1 MLFSFLDHPAF
12 HATRQVGKIIFISE
26 RLMAKS
32 NMFKNGTY
40 NGQFE
45 SSWKSYEMHLWK
57 KIPTFTESFQ
67 REITFRRLYDFQKRH
82 NQYKYSSQT
91 QHESCTFEI
100 CENIKLLTSAVNRK
114 LKNVDSKLPARVKEI
129 VGEYSCDVANKKC
142 MKSVY
147 PQCPWHTITSS
158 DFEDSSS
165 SPSNSDDSSRAD
177 SDEKMKMKCYQW
189 LSADGKASKVCV
201 STRIDE
207 TKNVLLGEIRELK
220 LHVLVKNELYNTY
233 NRLKN
238 ECQIM
243 LC

>member
-1 MLFSFLDHPAF
+1 
-12 HATRQVGKIIFISE
+12 
-26 RLMAKS
+26 MAKS

-45 SSWKSYEMHLWK
+45 SCWKSYEMHLWK

-100 CENIKLLTSAVNRK
+100 CKNINLLTSAVNRK

-147 PQCPWHTITSS
+147 PQCPSHTIASS
-158 DFEDSSS
+158 NFEDSSS
-165 SPSNSDDSSRAD
+165 SPSNSEDSSRAD
-177 SDEKMKMKCYQW
+177 SDEKMKMKYYQW